1 MAKKPNPKPQAEA
14 AFLPY
19 SPAAMLEKFLKME
32 AAGGLILL
40 FFAALALIVAN
51 SPLGH
56 TYHHFLHETYLTIK
70 MGDFGLNKHIIHW
83 INDGLMAIFFL
94 LVGLEIKREMLEGNL
109 SSVSQATLPAIA
121 AVGGMAIPALTF
133 FYFNGANPEAL
144 AGWATPTATDIAF
157 AVGLMSLLGT
167 RVPLSLKVFL
177 LALAIFDDLGAIM
190 IIAVFYSHGLDTTNL
205 MYAAGFLSALIF
217 LNRMGSSKGSLYMV
231 LGIAMWFCV
240 LKSGVHATLAGVALA
255 LTIPLN
261 IEGERRSLLRQ
272 LEHDLHA
279 LVAYFILPLFAFA
292 NAGVDLH
299 GLSFA
304 ILFEPIT
311 LGVILG
317 LFVGKQVGI
326 FGFVWLAVKIGL
338 AKLPEKVT
346 WPQIWGVSCMAG
358 IGFTMSLFI
367 AGLAY
372 KNPLYLAE
380 AKLGIL
386 AGSFLSAVTGIA
398 LLYIFGNKPTVK
410 KK

>member
-1 MAKKPNPKPQAEA
+1 MATKPKAGTPPP
-14 AFLPY
+14 PY

-70 MGDFGLNKHIIHW
+70 VGALGVDKHIIHW

-109 SSVSQATLPAIA
+109 SSMSQATLPAIA

-133 FYFNGANPEAL
+133 VFFNGGDPEAL
-144 AGWATPTATDIAF
+144 RGWAVPTATDIAF
-157 AVGLMSLLGT
+157 AVGLMGLLGT

-177 LALAIFDDLGAIM
+177 LALAIFDDLGAII
-190 IIAVFYSHGLDTTNL
+190 IIALFYTEGLDTTNL
-205 MYAAGFLSALIF
+205 MYAFGFLAALVA
-217 LNRMGSSKGSLYMV
+217 LNRSGSSKGSLYIA

-279 LVAYFILPLFAFA
+279 LVAYFVLPLFAFA
-292 NAGVDLH
+292 NAGIDLQ
-299 GLSFA
+299 GLTID
-304 ILFEPIT
+304 ILFEPVT
-311 LGVILG
+311 LGVIMG
-317 LFVGKQVGI
+317 LFIGKQIGI
-326 FGFVWLAVKIGL
+326 FGFIWLAVKMGL

-372 KNPLYLAE
+372 NNPLYLAE

-386 AGSFLSAVTGIA
+386 AGSFMSAIMGIT
-398 LLYIFGNKPTVK
+398 LLYVFGNKPTAK

>member
-1 MAKKPNPKPQAEA
+1 MAQTPKNNSA
-14 AFLPY
+14 Y
-19 SPAAMLEKFLKME
+19 SPTAMLEKFLKME

-40 FFAALALIVAN
+40 FFAALALWVAN
-51 SPLGH
+51 SHFGH
-56 TYHHFLHETYLTIK
+56 AYHHILHETYLTIK
-70 MGDFGLNKHIIHW
+70 VADFGIEKHLIHW

-121 AVGGMAIPALTF
+121 AVGGMALPALTF
-133 FYFNGANPEAL
+133 FLINDGNPEAL
-144 AGWATPTATDIAF
+144 AGWAVPTATDIAF
-157 AVGLMSLLGT
+157 AVGLMSLMGT

-177 LALAIFDDLGAIM
+177 LALAIFDDLGAII
-190 IIAVFYSHGLDTTNL
+190 IIALFYSHGLDVTNL
-205 MYAAGFLSALIF
+205 ALAGGFLAALIA
-217 LNRMGSSKGSLYMV
+217 LNRMGSSKGSLYLA
-231 LGIAMWFCV
+231 LGLALWFCV
-240 LKSGVHATLAGVALA
+240 LKSGVHATLAGVAIA
-255 LTIPLN
+255 LCIPLKVK
-261 IEGERRSLLRQ
+261 GENRSLLRQ

-292 NAGVDLH
+292 NAGVSLE
-299 GLSFA
+299 GMSLNV
-304 ILFEPIT
+304 LFEPVT

-326 FGFVWLAVKIGL
+326 FGFVWLAVK
-338 AKLPEKVT
+338 AKLARLPEGVKWGQV
-346 WPQIWGVSCMAG
+346 WGVSCMAG

-386 AGSFLSAVTGIA
+386 VGSLFSATLGLA
-398 LLYIFGNKPTVK
+398 LLYVFGSKEAAQK
-410 KK
+410 